1 MTWNTVTF
9 TEGGKVRA
17 LSLEGWGGED
27 KDNGGNIS
35 TTPSP
40 QSVEAQEAQQMMSTV
55 TCTGNWINN
64 CWSHRHGPVKD
75 KTHAPA
81 QGRVSVRAGLTPEN
95 KI

>member
-1 MTWNTVTF
+1 MTQNTVTF

-40 QSVEAQEAQQMMSTV
+40 QSVESQEAQ
-55 TCTGNWINN
+55 
-64 CWSHRHGPVKD
+64 
-75 KTHAPA
+75 
-81 QGRVSVRAGLTPEN
+81 
-95 KI
+95 